1 MAKYQHPR
9 DRTGDSKGRSRKGG
23 NRRERRSFDDK
34 PRGRRDSGR
43 DSGRGSRYGGGRDRK
58 PLEMTTVTCSDC
70 GNKCEVPFKP
80 TSNKPVFCS
89 ECFEKKGNGG
99 KSNSKSNDKNF
110 EVIKEKLN
118 KIMKAL
124 DIE

>member
-9 DRTGDSKGRSRKGG
+9 DRKGESRRKPRKGG
-23 NRRERRSFDDK
+23 NRGRGFDDK

-43 DSGRGSRYGGGRDRK
+43 DSRRDSRYSRDRK
-58 PLEMTTVTCSDC
+58 VVEKTRVTCSDC

-89 ECFEKKGNGG
+89 ECFEKKGKSGG
-99 KSNSKSNDKNF
+99 KGLD
-110 EVIKEKLN
+110 VINAKLD
-118 KIMKAL
+118 KIMAAL